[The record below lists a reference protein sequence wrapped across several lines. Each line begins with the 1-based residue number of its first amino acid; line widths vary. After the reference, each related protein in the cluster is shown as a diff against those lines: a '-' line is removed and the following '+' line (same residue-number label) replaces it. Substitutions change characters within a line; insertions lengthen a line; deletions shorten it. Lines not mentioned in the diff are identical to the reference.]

1 MENLISIW
9 QRLVPAALDDPLKLP
24 LHFRLWHYFKMSH
37 AIFKYFINA
46 ATTTCVS
53 LPPLSWVLAAAAG
66 ELRRDPETFPG
77 QMGHVI
83 PPPPPVCSGSAS
95 GLLSVGAVPR
105 KPLEGKHL
113 EPPRPTRSDG
123 NERRFRSELLTQN
136 LRQIRVIFE
145 IFDVKKL
152 ANFKGNNSISY
163 CRFKKGESSNKL
175 YIFFSPTD
183 SMTSEQR
190 QKLAKERREE
200 RARYIGEKWNQ
211 EISH

>member
-1 MENLISIW
+1 MCVASSSELSLSGSSRRAQTGSRDIP
-9 QRLVPAALDDPLKLP
+9 RTDG
-24 LHFRLWHYFKMSH
+24 
-37 AIFKYFINA
+37 
-46 ATTTCVS
+46 TCN
-53 LPPLSWVLAAAAG
+53 
-66 ELRRDPETFPG
+66 
-77 QMGHVI
+77 
-83 PPPPPVCSGSAS
+83 PPPVCSGSAS

-105 KPLEGKHL
+105 KPLEGEHL

-123 NERRFRSELLTQN
+123 NERRFRSELLTRN

-200 RARYIGEKWNQ
+200 RARYIGEK
-211 EISH
+211 